1 MFTYL
6 EEQTVTEAEQ
16 IRKTIQALFKQTC
29 ILQVKYDPATLTPR
43 DNMQY
48 EICARHREFIS
59 DYIEVLGCELVHD
72 VQEHIFRL
80 TGEHA
85 PQEKLSLTSTVILLL
100 VRLIYRDRIMGEGLN
115 APLTT
120 LKEIREY
127 GKNTNLI
134 TEKLT
139 QAQWREALYL
149 MKMHQIIEV
158 PGAVK
163 DVEDDAPIYIYNTVN
178 LFVTAADINALIDEY
193 REEEEEHETAEEVV
207 YPDSDQ

>member
-1 MFTYL
+1 M
-6 EEQTVTEAEQ
+6 
-16 IRKTIQALFKQTC
+16 
-29 ILQVKYDPATLTPR
+29 
-43 DNMQY
+43 
-48 EICARHREFIS
+48 
-59 DYIEVLGCELVHD
+59 LGCELVHD

-80 TGEHA
+80 TGEHV

-100 VRLIYRDRIMGEGLN
+100 VRLIYGDRIMGEGLN

-163 DVEDDAPIYIYNTVN
+163 DVEDDTPIYIYNTVN